1 MVVGFTTTCAI
12 SADNHKPSEFEFHS
26 WRGVLIE
33 GEMLLLGGS
42 WLQFSNV
49 DFLEPNGKE
58 TIKPSIGKG
67 RLCLTNQRLL
77 LLSAD
82 VDSGECRFE
91 ITRKHILFCF
101 YILCLF
107 C

>member
-1 MVVGFTTTCAI
+1 MCFYFLLKIYLTGM
-12 SADNHKPSEFEFHS
+12 
-26 WRGVLIE
+26 LIE

-91 ITRKHILFCF
+91 ITRN
-101 YILCLF
+101 
-107 C
+107 